1 MLSISLRAVEDVPR
15 DYFLSLRIG
24 DVQKFAKAGA
34 SRTYNFPASA
44 AKDRKNA
51 TIEIYRRL
59 SVSNVSIEPMKLQG
73 PHEVQLAIKEARKW
87 SSDLKYQV
95 EIFGEGRPL
104 PSTIEPEKPALK
116 EVEIFNE
123 GRPLQS
129 TIEPEKPALKEVEEP
144 QRRSS
149 KGDDSLMNELKAAA
163 EYHTSHSEV
172 SAFQQSAIR
181 HCRHQLHQ
189 LSEEQNCMSEPY
201 NNLGRY
207 LDKCSATACL
217 HEELQ
222 AVLQVQQNSQ
232 GDSNASI
239 TDFAEGR
246 LQWVEKAESTLQIQH
261 DQLKYDLEEMRQ
273 HTKVGQDI
281 FLTEQSVGT
290 SWRTRHK
297 SSKMFL
303 LLFSKAAKRQ

>member
-1 MLSISLRAVEDVPR
+1 MADEAQIIKDVFASVFKGSKTTMTRAELKAVMTKLNPSLD
-15 DYFLSLRIG
+15 
-24 DVQKFAKAGA
+24 
-34 SRTYNFPASA
+34 N
-44 AKDRKNA
+44 
-51 TIEIYRRL
+51 
-59 SVSNVSIEPMKLQG
+59 
-73 PHEVQLAIKEARKW
+73 
-87 SSDLKYQV
+87 
-95 EIFGEGRPL
+95 EGL
-104 PSTIEPEKPALK
+104 EGL
-116 EVEIFNE
+116 FNE
-123 GRPLQS
+123 MDQNKNGVIEYTEFVDFVCQLTEGDGEPSGPPARAETRGTLLDIDKWRAAVSGNGAWAFACDQGQRRPHQPS
-129 TIEPEKPALKEVEEP
+129 IKVEEP

-232 GDSNASI
+232 GDSNASR

-273 HTKVGQDI
+273 HTKV
-281 FLTEQSVGT
+281 T
-290 SWRTRHK
+290 SQMK
-297 SSKMFL
+297 
-303 LLFSKAAKRQ
+303 